1 MTPPPDSRPASS
13 RPPFA
18 VVLNPQAGRGLAG
31 REWPRVERELKA
43 RGFPYQLVQASSGP
57 DACAALARLP
67 ADWPALAVGGDGTA
81 HGLLPELYRSGR
93 SLGLVPLG
101 SGNDLAS
108 LLGLRAGDLE
118 TALDRLTRPPQRLDL
133 LEVTLNGSVG
143 GQPVLLLNGL
153 GMGFDAQVADLMTL
167 APARLLGLPLGGFPR
182 YLWAALTGLRR
193 LETGQLRV
201 TLDGQ
206 PFYSGP
212 SCLAAVMNG
221 GQYGGGF
228 RIAPGSDPQD
238 GLLNVVLGT
247 QLSRSALLPLMAR
260 VLQGRHLGH
269 PRVRHARAQHA
280 ELSWQSPMQTH
291 LDGELAGRHEQLS
304 VRLLPGALS
313 VLSGR
318 P

>member
-1 MTPPPDSRPASS
+1 MTDPPSV

-18 VVLNPQAGRGLAG
+18 VVLNLQAGRGLAG
-31 REWPRVERELKA
+31 REWPRLERELLA
-43 RGFPYQLVQASSGP
+43 HGLPYRLVQGGNGP
-57 DACAALARLP
+57 EACAALEQLP

-81 HGLLPELYRSGR
+81 HGLLPELRRSGR

-101 SGNDLAS
+101 SGNDLAA
-108 LLGLRAGDLE
+108 LLGLNAGDF
-118 TALDRLTRPPQRLDL
+118 TAALNRLTRPPQRLDL
-133 LEVTLNGSVG
+133 LEVTLKG
-143 GQPVLLLNGL
+143 GQGGAQSVLLLNGL

-182 YLWAALTGLRR
+182 YLWAALMGLHR
-193 LETGQLRV
+193 LETGQLSV

-221 GQYGGGF
+221 GRYGGGF
-228 RIAPGSDPQD
+228 QIAPGSDPQD
-238 GLLNVVLGT
+238 GLLNVVLGAR
-247 QLSRSALLPLMAR
+247 LARSALLPLMAR
-260 VLQGRHLGH
+260 VLQGRHLDH
-269 PRVRHARAQHA
+269 PQVRHARARYA

-291 LDGELAGRHEQLS
+291 LDGELAGRHKKLS

-313 VLSGR
+313 FLSGR
-318 P
+318 